1 MLFYFYMS
9 FIKKIGLSLLVL
21 GTVSTAI
28 LSSSSAYAASPLRSD
43 RNYNVVVSEYAD
55 LAIRYKSSLKDP
67 FYVPALDELSPDRAK
82 FAAGSQNNALFV
94 FTDKNNDYLFRV
106 SIVPKGYTLGAPMD
120 DIKSMRAT
128 KGPLM
133 RSYFTTDALN
143 QIDKVVVYYIP
154 AAKQADFKA
163 NTIVRFTTKS
173 GKIYSMSMNR
183 LKANPGIKVQFN
195 SIAPSVE
202 NLKRQESASENKI
215 TFYK

>member
-1 MLFYFYMS
+1 MS
-9 FIKKIGLSLLVL
+9 NLKKLGFDLLVL
-21 GTVSTAI
+21 ATISTSF
-28 LSSSSAYAASPLRSD
+28 LSSANVYAKSPLSSD
-43 RNYNVVVSEYAD
+43 RSYNVVVSEYAD
-55 LAIRYKSSLKDP
+55 LAIRYKNTLLDP
-67 FYVPALDELSPDRAK
+67 FYVPALAELSPERTK
-82 FAAGSQNNALFV
+82 FVAGSQNNALFV
-94 FTDKNNDYLFRV
+94 FPDKNGDYLFRV
-106 SIVPKGYTLGAPMD
+106 SIVPKDYKLGESID
-120 DIKSMRAT
+120 DIKSMKAT

-133 RSYFTTDALN
+133 KSYFTTDALN

-195 SIAPSVE
+195 SIAPSTE
-202 NLKRQESASENKI
+202 NLKRQESATENKI